1 MAKYIGN
8 YEERQVLGTN
18 PAMLLHKVLHGSN
31 GEAIYEGSQ
40 LKLAR
45 LLKCC
50 TRTIR
55 RSFAR
60 LSDWG
65 LVTVMSQKYLN
76 KNGLIRTKNT
86 YIIHYDK
93 IAELFPSYLVSK
105 EQKQAPKT
113 TPTPRTQ
120 CPLILPLTEKEY
132 TNNNIAKPSAERVN
146 EEPSSKVSSVEE
158 IKTFLEAEVGRLGA
172 QISEVKKESFP
183 ESLKNDLIGH
193 IELKR
198 NGKIELLQ
206 ELNAYADLLPT
217 MTKTEQRQ
225 LNRTVR
231 AEFGHLR
238 GMELPYNTKLT
249 PAWEK
254 VMEDRGIHEDHRDW
268 VFKDFCQFWWEDV
281 HETKINP
288 ISMNWFRVWERRI
301 TFLGNSCDWY
311 RQPMTEAEY
320 NRRMRELMGE
330 QEEMSGSFKKS
341 MGGSV
346 MTRLMRNSSPQEKM
360 LEEKPKSNIDESILR
375 ILRRVTDEDGAKRAW
390 MSWFMGNEVRIIQDD
405 KEYNLCMKAG
415 SSFKKDYIQTH
426 YRDVVETL
434 KIKIVA

>member
-1 MAKYIGN
+1 MALLVNISLHKRSGYTAST
-8 YEERQVLGTN
+8 VLGAIMHLAEGKDFCKAPQCHLASLIGRT
-18 PAMLLHKVLHGSN
+18 VRTVQN
-31 GEAIYEGSQ
+31 G
-40 LKLAR
+40 
-45 LLKCC
+45 
-50 TRTIR
+50 
-55 RSFAR
+55 
-60 LSDWG
+60 
-65 LVTVMSQKYLN
+65 LN
-76 KNGLIRTKNT
+76 KLESMGLITIIGQNYINEKGRIRTKNT

-93 IAELFPSYLVSK
+93 IMELDPEFIHKKKKKEPSQSSSLCTKNLRS
-105 EQKQAPKT
+105 
-113 TPTPRTQ
+113 
-120 CPLILPLTEKEY
+120 LLPLTEKEV
-132 TNNNIAKPSAERVN
+132 NLNNIAKTSVEQPN

-183 ESLKNDLIGH
+183 ESLKNDLIGQ

-198 NGKIELLQ
+198 TGKIELLQ

-217 MTKTEQRQ
+217 MTKAEQKK

-238 GMELPYNTKLT
+238 GMELPYNTDLT

-254 VMEDRGIHEDHRDW
+254 VMDDRGIHEDHKQW
-268 VFKDFCQFWWEDV
+268 IFKDFCQFWWEDV

-301 TFLGNSCDWY
+301 TFLSKSCDWY
-311 RQPMTEAEY
+311 RQPVTEAEY
-320 NRRMRELMGE
+320 NRRMREIMGE

-346 MTRLMRNSSPQEKM
+346 MTRMMRNSSPQEKM

-375 ILRRVTDEDGAKRAW
+375 ILRRMTDEDGAKRAW

-426 YRDVVETL
+426 YRDVVDTL